1 MKKKNTWAALPVLA
15 AGTLWGLMGLFVRRL
30 NAAGLGSMEVAELRI
45 LTGLALVGLYLLIA
59 RRDLLR
65 VRLRDLWCFFGTG
78 VISLLLFSNCY
89 FTAMRY
95 ASLSA
100 AAVLL
105 YTAPAFVMVLSLLL
119 FRERLTARK
128 GAALGLAFLGC
139 VLVSG
144 LGSDAALSLPGL
156 LFGLGAGFF
165 YALYSIFGRYA
176 IRRGYQAWTLTF
188 YTFLFCALGGAALTD
203 WGAVGAALSASGPGT
218 AGWILTMGVVTAV
231 LPYVLYAV
239 GLEHMESSRAS
250 ILASVEPVVGTL
262 VSVLLFHEPLTA
274 GGVAGTALVLSA
286 VALLSLPA
294 RAKTAQE

>member
-1 MKKKNTWAALPVLA
+1 MKKTNTWAALPVLA

-45 LTGLALVGLYLLIA
+45 LTGLVLVGLYLLIA

-128 GAALGLAFLGC
+128 GAALGLVLGLAV
-139 VLVSG
+139 VLLCAAARRTVRDTEDVRMK
-144 LGSDAALSLPGL
+144 LNQTCLAALPKVR
-156 LFGLGAGFF
+156 FKQ
-165 YALYSIFGRYA
+165 
-176 IRRGYQAWTLTF
+176 RGTS
-188 YTFLFCALGGAALTD
+188 GGGGD
-203 WGAVGAALSASGPGT
+203 
-218 AGWILTMGVVTAV
+218 
-231 LPYVLYAV
+231 
-239 GLEHMESSRAS
+239 H
-250 ILASVEPVVGTL
+250 
-262 VSVLLFHEPLTA
+262 VLLRL
-274 GGVAGTALVLSA
+274 
-286 VALLSLPA
+286 
-294 RAKTAQE
+294 

>member
-1 MKKKNTWAALPVLA
+1 MKKKNMWAALPVLA

-128 GAALGLAFLGC
+128 GAALGLAFLG
-139 VLVSG
+139 
-144 LGSDAALSLPGL
+144 
-156 LFGLGAGFF
+156 
-165 YALYSIFGRYA
+165 
-176 IRRGYQAWTLTF
+176 
-188 YTFLFCALGGAALTD
+188 
-203 WGAVGAALSASGPGT
+203 
-218 AGWILTMGVVTAV
+218 
-231 LPYVLYAV
+231 
-239 GLEHMESSRAS
+239 
-250 ILASVEPVVGTL
+250 
-262 VSVLLFHEPLTA
+262 
-274 GGVAGTALVLSA
+274 
-286 VALLSLPA
+286 
-294 RAKTAQE
+294 